1 MAGARS
7 RRTTTTRTTTTT
19 TTRTSKKT
27 TSSSGDSA
35 ARFSEVNLIA
45 DPLYGYIEITKDRP
59 GQASERELLDTAW
72 LQRLRRVHQL
82 QSAWWVFPTAEHSR
96 FVHLLGAMHLAS
108 LFARRIDESLRAAI
122 PETPSPQLVEETLRL
137 AGLLHDVGHG
147 PFGHFFDQEVL
158 GRWHIDH
165 EVIGRHLVTHQLAD
179 RIAAQ
184 RSSPG
189 GPFAAGEQVDPMWVA
204 WVMADADIEGYE
216 PPRWL
221 RAVKPILCGPATIDN
236 LDYVPRDAYMCG
248 ISIGPV
254 EVQRLIHYTF
264 ISGDTLVLHGHATAA
279 LEMFLASRLYMYLNV
294 YHHRTGRRFDLSM
307 REVFA
312 DTVAELLPG
321 NPLNHMDEFLQLND
335 WALLDAVQRWQ
346 REPLGSNRR
355 RLADAWER
363 ITSRDLNWHLAYET
377 VTDAEMDTSH
387 LQERIEAQLPAGARS
402 ARLEVDV
409 ATARVA
415 PQNPLTE
422 HGFVHIYDPLERTI
436 EERRV
441 AELVLRLPQ
450 HNRVVRVFTDDARTI
465 ATIHRAARD
474 ALEA

>member
-1 MAGARS
+1 
-7 RRTTTTRTTTTT
+7 
-19 TTRTSKKT
+19 
-27 TSSSGDSA
+27 
-35 ARFSEVNLIA
+35 
-45 DPLYGYIEITKDRP
+45 
-59 GQASERELLDTAW
+59 
-72 LQRLRRVHQL
+72 
-82 QSAWWVFPTAEHSR
+82 
-96 FVHLLGAMHLAS
+96 MHLAS
-108 LFARRIDESLRAAI
+108 LFARRIDESLRASI
-122 PETPSPQLVEETLRL
+122 PETPSPALVEETLRL

-158 GRWHIDH
+158 SRWHIDH

-179 RIAAQ
+179 RIAAL

-189 GPFAAGEQVDPMWVA
+189 GPFTSGEQVDPRWVA
-204 WVMADADIEGYE
+204 WVMADADIEDYE

-221 RAVKPILCGPATIDN
+221 RAVKPLLCGPATIDN

-248 ISIGPV
+248 ISLGPA

-264 ISGDTLVLHGHATAA
+264 INGDTVVLHGHATAA

-307 REVFA
+307 REIFA

-321 NPLNHMDEFLQLND
+321 NPLDHMDEFLQLND

-346 REPLGSNRR
+346 REPSGSTRR

-377 VTDAEMDTSH
+377 VADTALDTSH
-387 LQERIEAQLPAGARS
+387 VQQRIEALLPAGARS
-402 ARLEVDV
+402 ARLEIDV

-450 HNRVVRVFTDDARTI
+450 HNRVVRVFTDDARTVR
-465 ATIHRAARD
+465 AIHRAAKE
-474 ALEA
+474 ALES

>member
-1 MAGARS
+1 MAGRPS
-7 RRTTTTRTTTTT
+7 LRTTTRTKTSTTRNSTRTTTS
-19 TTRTSKKT
+19 TSV
-27 TSSSGDSA
+27 DSA

-59 GQASERELLDTAW
+59 GQSSERELLDTPW

-122 PETPSPQLVEETLRL
+122 GDVPSSRLVEETLRL

-158 GRWHIDH
+158 AAFGLDH
-165 EVIGRHLVTHQLAD
+165 EEIGRHLVTHQLAD
-179 RIAAQ
+179 HIASL
-184 RSSPG
+184 RSSPS
-189 GPFAAGEQVDPMWVA
+189 GPFEGGEHVDPMWVA
-204 WVMADADIEGYE
+204 WVMADSDIEGYV

-221 RAVKPILCGPATIDN
+221 RALKPILCGPATVDN

-248 ISIGPV
+248 ISLGPV

-264 ISGDTLVLHGHATAA
+264 VSDDSVVLHGHATAA

-312 DTVAELLPG
+312 HTVAELLPG
-321 NPLNHMDEFLQLND
+321 NPLDHMDAFLRLND

-346 REPLGSNRR
+346 TEPPGSERR

-363 ITSRDLNWHLAYET
+363 ITSRDLAWHLAYET
-377 VTDAEMDTSH
+377 VADALMDTSQ
-387 LQERIEAQLPAGARS
+387 LQERIEALLPPQARA

-415 PQNPLTE
+415 PHNPLTE
-422 HGFVHIYDPLERTI
+422 HGFVHIYDPLRATI

-441 AELVLRLPQ
+441 AELVSRLPQ
-450 HNRVVRVFTDDARTI
+450 YNRVVRVFTDDARVVPLV
-465 ATIHRAARD
+465 HRAAQE

>member
-1 MAGARS
+1 M
-7 RRTTTTRTTTTT
+7 
-19 TTRTSKKT
+19 
-27 TSSSGDSA
+27 
-35 ARFSEVNLIA
+35 
-45 DPLYGYIEITKDRP
+45 
-59 GQASERELLDTAW
+59 
-72 LQRLRRVHQL
+72 HQL

-108 LFARRIDESLRAAI
+108 LFARRIDESLRASI
-122 PETPSPQLVEETLRL
+122 PDTPSAPLVEETLRL

-158 GRWHIDH
+158 APWHVDH
-165 EVIGRHLVTHQLAD
+165 EVIGRHLVTHELAD
-179 RIAAQ
+179 RIASL

-189 GPFAAGEQVDPMWVA
+189 GRFAPGEQVDPLWVA
-204 WVMADADIEGYE
+204 WVMADTDIEGYQ
-216 PPRWL
+216 PPHWL
-221 RAVKPILCGPATIDN
+221 RALKPVLCGPATIDN

-248 ISIGPV
+248 ISLGPI

-264 ISGDTLVLHGHATAA
+264 ISGETLVLHGHATAA

-321 NPLNHMDEFLQLND
+321 NPLDRMEGFLQLND

-346 REPLGSNRR
+346 HEPPGTTRR
-355 RLADAWER
+355 RLAGAWAR
-363 ITSRDLNWHLAYET
+363 ITARDLTWHLAYET
-377 VTDAEMDTSH
+377 VADSELDTTH
-387 LQERIEAQLPAGARS
+387 LQEQIEASLPPRARG
-402 ARLEVDV
+402 ARLEVDI

-415 PQNPLTE
+415 PHNPLTE
-422 HGFVHIYDPLERTI
+422 HGFVHIYDPLQGTV

-441 AELVLRLPQ
+441 AELVSRLPQ
-450 HNRVVRVFTDDARTI
+450 YNRVVRVFTDDAGMV
-465 ATIHRAARD
+465 AAIHRAARD
-474 ALEA
+474 ALES